1 MAVFTIF
8 MLVVNLKKL
17 DVEKAFDH
25 MNWGFLLHFLE
36 HSGFFVKWWQWIF
49 FCLSTVHFSILILM
63 VLLVF
68 FKSSGG
74 LREGNPLVSFIIF
87 FGSWKLL
94 EECWIKLSMKAACQ
108 VFVWVI

>member
-1 MAVFTIF
+1 
-8 MLVVNLKKL
+8 VVSLSS
-17 DVEKAFDH
+17 
-25 MNWGFLLHFLE
+25 GG
-36 HSGFFVKWWQWIF
+36 SGFSFVYLPFIF
-49 FCLSTVHFSILILM
+49 LFLLM